1 MNEKAQATSRIPLP
15 RLAPIDRKQL
25 QWRPLDIESLIGP
38 EHPARAL
45 WELSGEL
52 DLTLYYNEI
61 HAVEGVPGRSSTDP
75 RLLICLWLYAY
86 SKDISSAR
94 EIARECE
101 YEPGFQWL
109 CGSQGPSYHVLSDFR
124 SQNGAAL
131 DDLFAQTLGMLSAEG
146 LITLECV
153 TQDGTKIRANAGS
166 NTFRRQAS
174 LEEHL
179 RQAEELV
186 RRMKEQSQEEEKTS
200 ARKQAARERALEER
214 AARLKAAIEEVQ
226 KLQKRKK
233 DGKPAQ
239 ASTTDADA
247 HFMHTTGGGL
257 LPAYNAQL
265 TTDAK
270 HGLIVGLEVV
280 TEANDAA
287 QMAPAL
293 QRSLLQH
300 GQYPQQIIADG
311 DYTNHASVKEAAEC
325 GVDFYGS
332 WPPAGQSREF
342 DSRGRTAEFQTSA
355 FQYNESE
362 DSYRCPAGQT
372 LVLHTIQLAN
382 NGVRYQI
389 YRAGAEVCAACA
401 QRPACAPANAK
412 PAWLRSVS
420 RAIEPEVVTEFK
432 AKMETEQARQI
443 YRKRSQIAEFPHA
456 WLKTR
461 GGLRQFR
468 CRGRYKVRL
477 EALWAGLSYNLSRWF
492 AIRRENLASM
502 PA

>member
-1 MNEKAQATSRIPLP
+1 V
-15 RLAPIDRKQL
+15 PIDRAQL
-25 QWRPLDIESLIGP
+25 QWRALDFESLIGA

-45 WELSGEL
+45 WQLTGEL

-61 HAVEGVPGRSSTDP
+61 DAVEGVAGRCSTDP
-75 RLLICLWLYAY
+75 RLLICLWLYGY
-86 SKDISSAR
+86 SKNISSAR

-101 YEPGFQWL
+101 YEPGFSWL
-109 CGSQGPSYHVLSDFR
+109 SAGASPSYHVLSDFR
-124 SQNGAAL
+124 SENGAAL
-131 DDLFAQTLGMLSAEG
+131 DDLFAQILGMLSAEG
-146 LITLECV
+146 LIRLECV

-179 RQAEELV
+179 GRAEELV
-186 RRMKEQSQEEEKTS
+186 RQMQEQSEREEQTS
-200 ARKQAARERALEER
+200 ARKQAAKKRALEER
-214 AARLKAAIEEVQ
+214 AARLKAATEEVQ
-226 KLQKRKK
+226 KLQKRKQ
-233 DGKPAQ
+233 DGKAAQ

-247 HFMHTTGGGL
+247 HFMRTTGGGL
-257 LPAYNAQL
+257 VPSYNTQL
-265 TTDAK
+265 TTDAE
-270 HGLIVGLEVV
+270 HGLVVGLEVV
-280 TEANDAA
+280 TEANDSA

-300 GQYPQQIIADG
+300 GQYPQQIVADG
-311 DYTNHASVKEAAEC
+311 DYTNHASVQEAAKC

-332 WPPAGQSREF
+332 WPPASESREF
-342 DSRGRTAEFQTSA
+342 DAQGRTAEFQSSA
-355 FQYNESE
+355 FQYNEAE

-372 LVLHTIQLAN
+372 LVLYNIQVAG
-382 NGVRYQI
+382 NGVQNRI
-389 YRAGAEVCAACA
+389 YRTAAEVCATCPMK
-401 QRPACAPANAK
+401 PACAPANAK

-420 RAIEPEVVTEFK
+420 RTVEPEAVTGFK
-432 AKMETEQARQI
+432 AKMATEQARQI

-477 EALWAGLSYNLSRWF
+477 EALWAVLSYNLCRWF
-492 AIRRENLASM
+492 GIRRENLASM
-502 PA
+502 TA

>member
-1 MNEKAQATSRIPLP
+1 VNQKTPATTRNPLP

-25 QWRPLDIESLIGP
+25 QWRPLDVESLIGP

-45 WELSGEL
+45 WELTGEL

-61 HAVEGVPGRSSTDP
+61 DAVEGVAGRSSTDP
-75 RLLICLWLYAY
+75 RLVICLWLYGY

-109 CGSQGPSYHVLSDFR
+109 CGCQGPSYHVLSDFR

-146 LITLECV
+146 LIGLKCV

-200 ARKQAARERALEER
+200 ARKQAARARALQER
-214 AARLKAAIEEVQ
+214 AAHLKAAILEVQ
-226 KLQKRKK
+226 KLQKRKE

-247 HFMHTTGGGL
+247 HFMRTTGGGL

-270 HGLIVGLEVV
+270 NGLVVGLDVV
-280 TEANDAA
+280 SEANDAA
-287 QMAPAL
+287 QLAPAL
-293 QRSLLQH
+293 QRYLLQH
-300 GQYPQQIIADG
+300 GQYPPQIIADG
-311 DYTNHASVKEAAEC
+311 DYTNHAAVQEAARC

-332 WPPAGQSREF
+332 WPPPDENPEF

-355 FQYNESE
+355 FQYDEAE

-372 LVLHTIQLAN
+372 LVLHHIQVAK
-382 NGVRYQI
+382 NGVEYQI
-389 YRAGAEVCAACA
+389 YRADAEVCAACPK
-401 QRPACAPANAK
+401 RPACAPANAK

-420 RAIEPEVVTEFK
+420 RPLEPKEVLEFK
-432 AKMETEQARQI
+432 AKMATEPAQQI
-443 YRKRSQIAEFPHA
+443 YRQRSEVAEFPHA

-477 EALWAGLSYNLSRWF
+477 EALWAVLSYNLCRWF
-492 AIRRENLASM
+492 AIRRKNLASM